1 MTWSCLIS
9 DTTHELT
16 QHCIAARILK
26 NVGRTLIVL
35 GVLFVIAGIALEYAP
50 RLPFRIGRLPGDIYF
65 HRGNTTF
72 YVPIVTCVLVSVVLT
87 LVLWI
92 FDRR

>member
-1 MTWSCLIS
+1 LRRR
-9 DTTHELT
+9 EYP
-16 QHCIAARILK
+16 Q

-35 GVLFVIAGIALEYAP
+35 GVLFVIAGLALEYGP

-72 YVPIVTCVLVSVVLT
+72 YFPIVTCVLVSVVLT

>member
-1 MTWSCLIS
+1 M
-9 DTTHELT
+9 DTPEPLSYAET
-16 QHCIAARILK
+16 
-26 NVGRTLIVL
+26 VGRSLIAL
-35 GVLFVIAGIALEYAP
+35 GVLLIAIGLAVEFAP

-72 YVPIVTCVLVSVVLT
+72 YFPIVTCVLVSVVLT

-92 FDRR
+92 VNRR

>member
-1 MTWSCLIS
+1 M
-9 DTTHELT
+9 H
-16 QHCIAARILK
+16 RRGYPR

-35 GVLFVIAGIALEYAP
+35 GILFVIAGLALEYGP

-72 YVPIVTCVLVSVVLT
+72 YFPIVTCILVSAVLR

-92 FDRR
+92 FNRR